1 MIVKNMKNKVIVIDK
16 KDKDKYMRQGWE
28 LAEKVDITS
37 KELLDNKYKEEKNG
51 ANIFPK

>member
-1 MIVKNMKNKVIVIDK
+1 MNLKKNLK
-16 KDKDKYMRQGWE
+16 KKKQRLHKE
-28 LAEKVDITS
+28 ETS